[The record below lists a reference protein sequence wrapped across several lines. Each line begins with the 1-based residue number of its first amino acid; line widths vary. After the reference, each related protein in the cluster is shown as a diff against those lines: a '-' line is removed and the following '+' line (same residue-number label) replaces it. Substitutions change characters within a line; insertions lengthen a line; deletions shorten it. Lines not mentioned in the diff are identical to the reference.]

1 MLNMINI
8 FKNSLLFSI
17 LLLCFSCSNE
27 QEDGT
32 KKLNKAEES
41 PLPLTNWDSS
51 VMFFSGLGNT
61 KELVLDFPFDTLFY
75 RMNSDSMNSNLHD
88 IRINRLDKMTKWF
101 KEILRKNKVQ
111 PDLPVFYPFSGGDFI
126 HMHALYPDANS
137 YLMLALEPVG
147 TFPDFTKLAPNEQD
161 TALLEGANLL
171 RDIFK
176 RSYFITW
183 NMEKDIKNNTFLKG
197 ILPTVLWGMAV
208 TNHIILNVQ
217 SITLDGNGE
226 YKYTRINPGET
237 CGIGVKIEFSQKGS
251 NQKKELIYFSADV
264 SNSGLNRNKALSA
277 YLNSLPPQNSFVKAA
292 SYLMHFPD
300 FSKIREHILRLSQG
314 YLQDDTGIPFASF
327 DKSKFSIHL
336 YGDYVEPVADFSS
349 DMYQA
354 DLKNAYADSSF
365 YEGPLPFS
373 LGYHWGSK
381 KQNQMF
387 VYKLN

>member
-1 MLNMINI
+1 MKNI
-8 FKNSLLFSI
+8 IKSSLLFSI

-27 QEDGT
+27 
-32 KKLNKAEES
+32 KKYDSKKPIDAEES
-41 PLPLTNWDSS
+41 TLPLTNWDSS

-61 KELVLDFPFDTLFY
+61 KEFVLDFPFDTSFY
-75 RMNSDSMNSNLHD
+75 RMNSDSMSINLRD
-88 IRINRLDKMTKWF
+88 IRINRLDKMSKWF

-126 HMHALYPDANS
+126 HMHALYPDATS

-147 TFPDFTKLAPNEQD
+147 TFPDFTKLAPSDQD

-183 NMEKDIKNNTFLKG
+183 NMEKDIKSNTYLKG

-208 TNHIILNVQ
+208 TNHTILNVQ
-217 SITLDGNGE
+217 SITLDSNGE
-226 YKYTRINPGET
+226 YKYTRIKPGDI

-251 NQKKELIYFSADV
+251 DQKKELLYFSADV

-300 FSKIREHILRLSQG
+300 FSKIRDHLLRLSQG

-336 YGDYVEPVADFSS
+336 YGDYEEPVADFPNE
-349 DMYQA
+349 MYQL
-354 DLKNAYADSSF
+354 DLKSAYADSLL
-365 YEGPLPFS
+365 YEGSLPFS
-373 LGYHWGSK
+373 LGYHWSSK

-387 VYKLN
+387 VHKLN